1 MTRRMTADK
10 PSIHKIPAP
19 QRNGQ
24 MNGRGAAK
32 AKKPV
37 KDETRAITPMSL
49 MHALRRRWI
58 PAVAVAIP
66 AALLAAVVIWEI
78 IPAPYESY
86 AVVKVNQYG
95 ENIVYQ
101 VGGRETNHLN
111 FRDSQ
116 MTYIRS
122 RGVLQAA
129 LRKPE
134 VAQTETMKNMKHPV
148 EFLSESLKVDAMES
162 DEFVRVA
169 LSGSRPR
176 ELATIVDAIKD
187 AYMNEIVYKE
197 RNDKLAKLEKLKDLL
212 DKKTSELVAKQK
224 DIDELAEGLGT
235 VDARIANT
243 SIQMAQRNLQG
254 LQADLR
260 AVRQDLREVENL
272 RAARI
277 AVGLPPD
284 SLVPTAELQVGGQ
297 GAGNQVNPGLAAA
310 ARKLQLVQEM
320 IAKIEEATV
329 PGSSNEKL
337 NRYKREERQLEAKL
351 GGGSG
356 GATGIRLSRYESLKR
371 EKKNLDEEIA
381 EAEASIADNGRKAKQ
396 LGRANRTISQ
406 LEAEQDRLRREVS
419 ALGIEIDA
427 PTRVEIVEDANV
439 PEVKSVKTRTRLAA
453 IGAMGMFAVVIAA
466 FTLFEWTAQRL
477 SSPSELTTETG
488 LRLLGSLPAPE
499 RPGMLG
505 KLGFGQ
511 PNLNEWNR
519 VLVESV
525 DVVRTYLLRHLKD
538 DGPKAIVIASASANE
553 GKTTLSTQLGSSIAR
568 SGRRV
573 CVVDCD
579 FRRPSAHL
587 VFQTEQGMGISELLR
602 GEADVDTIT
611 RETSIPG
618 LCFIS
623 AGQVDDES
631 LRVLSMD
638 GGETLVETLRK
649 HFDYVIIDTS
659 PILFVAEPSMLAQHS
674 DGVVVAVR
682 RDYSRLGFVNQACDT
697 LRNLDATV
705 LGTVMVGAES
715 SIHRQTYGYQ
725 QDVRFAE
732 PQQKRAPNQQQQKTA
747 V

>member
-1 MTRRMTADK
+1 MTRPMTADK
-10 PSIHKIPAP
+10 PSIHRTPAP

-24 MNGRGAAK
+24 MNGRSGK
-32 AKKPV
+32 AKKPA
-37 KDETRAITPMSL
+37 KDESRAITPMSL

-66 AALLAAVVIWEI
+66 AALLAAVVLWEI

-95 ENIVYQ
+95 ENIIYE
-101 VGGRETNHLN
+101 VGGRETNFLN

-134 VAQTETMKNMKHPV
+134 VAQTETMKNMQHPV
-148 EFLSESLKVDAMES
+148 EFLVKNLKVDAMES

-169 LSGSRPR
+169 LNGSRPQ
-176 ELATIVDAIKD
+176 ELATIVDGIKD
-187 AYMNEIVYKE
+187 SYMNEVVYKE
-197 RNDKLAKLEKLKDLL
+197 RNEKLSKLEKLKGLL
-212 DKKTSELVAKQK
+212 EKKTNELTTKQK
-224 DIDELAEGLGT
+224 QIDELAKGLNT

-243 SIQMAQRNLQG
+243 SIQMAQRNLQA
-254 LQADLR
+254 LFADLR
-260 AVRQDLREVENL
+260 AVKQDLRELETVRE
-272 RAARI
+272 ARI
-277 AVGLPPD
+277 RAGLPPD
-284 SLVPTAELQVGGQ
+284 SLVLTPELQGGP
-297 GAGNQVNPGLAAA
+297 GAGNQANPALALA

-320 IAKIEEATV
+320 IAKIEDATV

-337 NRYKREERQLEAKL
+337 NRYKREERQLEKKL
-351 GGGSG
+351 GGRGG
-356 GATGIRLSRYESLKR
+356 GAAGIRLSRYEQLKR
-371 EKKNLDEEIA
+371 DKKNIEQEIA
-381 EAEASIADNGRKAKQ
+381 EAQASIADNGRKAMQ
-396 LGRANRTISQ
+396 LERANSNLRQ
-406 LEAEQDRLRREVS
+406 LENDKDRIQKEVS
-419 ALGIEIDA
+419 ALDIEVFA

-453 IGAMGMFAVVIAA
+453 IGAMGMFALVVAL

-477 SSPSELTTETG
+477 SSPSELTSETG

-505 KLGFGQ
+505 KLGFGE

-525 DVVRTYLLRHLKD
+525 DVVRTYLLRHLKT

-587 VFQTEQGMGISELLR
+587 VFQTEQGQGISELLR
-602 GEADVDTIT
+602 GEADVETIT

-659 PILFVAEPSMLAQHS
+659 PILFVAEPSMLAQYS
-674 DGVVVAVR
+674 DGVVLAVR
-682 RDYSRLGFVNQACDT
+682 RDYSRLGFVNQACET
-697 LRNLDATV
+697 LRNLDAPV
-705 LGTVMVGAES
+705 LGTVVVGAES

-725 QDVRFAE
+725 QDIRFAE
-732 PQQKRAPNQQQQKTA
+732 PQQKRAANPQQQQKTA

>member
-1 MTRRMTADK
+1 MTTDK
-10 PSIHKIPAP
+10 PSIHKTPVP

-24 MNGRGAAK
+24 MNGRNGK
-32 AKKPV
+32 AKKPA

-95 ENIVYQ
+95 ENIIYQ

-116 MTYIRS
+116 MAYIRS

-134 VAQTETMKNMKHPV
+134 VAQTETMKDMKYPV
-148 EFLSESLKVDAMES
+148 EFLSKNLKVDAMES

-187 AYMNEIVYKE
+187 SYMNEVVYKE
-197 RNDKLAKLEKLKDLL
+197 RNKKLSKLEKLKELL
-212 DKKTSELVAKQK
+212 EKKTNELIAKQK

-235 VDARIANT
+235 VDARIANE
-243 SIQMAQRNLQG
+243 SIQMAQRNLQA
-254 LQADLR
+254 LFADYR
-260 AVRQDLREVENL
+260 AVKQDLREQETV

-277 AVGLPPD
+277 EAGLPPD
-284 SLVPTAELQVGGQ
+284 SLIPTTELQGGGQ
-297 GAGNQVNPGLAAA
+297 GAVGNQVNPAVAAA

-337 NRYKREERQLEAKL
+337 NRYKREQRQLEAKL
-351 GGGSG
+351 GGGGG

-371 EKKNLDEEIA
+371 DKKNIEQEIA
-381 EAEASIADNGRKAKQ
+381 EAQALIADNGRKAMS
-396 LGRANRTISQ
+396 LERANRNISQ
-406 LEAEQDRLRREVS
+406 LEDQQDRLQKEVN
-419 ALGIEIDA
+419 ALDIEAFA

-439 PEVKSVKTRTRLAA
+439 PEVKNVKTRTRLAA
-453 IGAMGMFAVVIAA
+453 IGAMGMFALVIAA
-466 FTLFEWTAQRL
+466 FTLFEWMAQRL
-477 SSPSELTTETG
+477 SSPDELTSETG

-505 KLGFGQ
+505 KLGFGE

-631 LRVLSMD
+631 LRILSMD

-659 PILFVAEPSMLAQHS
+659 PILFVAEPSMLAQYS

-682 RDYSRLGFVNQACDT
+682 RDYSRLGFVNQACET
-697 LRNLDATV
+697 LRNLDAPV
-705 LGTVMVGAES
+705 VGTVMVGAES

-725 QDVRFAE
+725 QDIRFAE
-732 PQQKRAPNQQQQKTA
+732 PQQKRAPNQQQKTA